1 MSDDYLDYR
10 LIRDSLANELEE
22 IIVDGVLGEQIESI
36 CRACAILPYPDIQFP
51 VITSFICSPVTLMS
65 TAGCLFL
72 WGSSGTGK
80 SQIATIAASLYN
92 TDTVLANSTFASL
105 RNKIQQERYYDP
117 LRSEFERNFLLVWE
131 DITPNLLIENENM
144 LSLFKVLNRK
154 NSRITI
160 SSQTPGQNMM
170 FNAFALKVINS
181 IHPIWTFWELNELKR
196 RMFPIWFKKR
206 QSMTSE
212 EYKGNGFELTE
223 LSDIE
228 DINLGK
234 ISSRLEMFWRDIN
247 NCTNY
252 AKTKRTMQKKKQDII
267 NYRLSID
274 VIATHSMIYKTSI
287 DNSIK
292 AFNRYWELAED
303 KIFTV
308 SSGTE
313 QFLDSFI
320 TQSIE
325 NKTKQNEQAIKAGC
339 PELIEAVTDIDPKM
353 LKIAI
358 ETAKNDG
365 YLDSRVTVN
374 ELTNLMKNRGYNMIN
389 VNGKNLWKQIT

>member
-1 MSDDYLDYR
+1 M
-10 LIRDSLANELEE
+10 
-22 IIVDGVLGEQIESI
+22 
-36 CRACAILPYPDIQFP
+36 
-51 VITSFICSPVTLMS
+51 
-65 TAGCLFL
+65 
-72 WGSSGTGK
+72 
-80 SQIATIAASLYN
+80 
-92 TDTVLANSTFASL
+92 LANSTFASL
-105 RNKIQQERYYDP
+105 RNKIQQERYDDP
-117 LRSEFERNFLLVWE
+117 LQSELERNFLLVWE

-144 LSLFKVLNRK
+144 LSLFKVFNRK

-160 SSQTPGQNMM
+160 SSQTPGHNMIL
-170 FNAFALKVINS
+170 NAFALKVINS
-181 IHPIWTFWELNELKR
+181 IHPLWTFWQLNELKI
-196 RMFPIWFKKR
+196 RMFPMWFKNR

-212 EYKGNGFELTE
+212 EYAGNQFELSE

-234 ISSRLEMFWRDIN
+234 ISSRLEMFWRDMN

-252 AKTKRTMQKKKQDII
+252 AQTKRGLQKRKQDIA

-274 VIATHSMIYKTSI
+274 VIATHSMIYKSSM

-292 AFNRYWELAED
+292 VFNHYWELAET
-303 KIFTV
+303 KIFAV

-313 QFLDSFI
+313 QFLDHFI
-320 TQSIE
+320 APSLE
-325 NKTKQNEQAIKAGC
+325 SKTKQNKQATKAGF
-339 PELIEAVTDIDPKM
+339 PELIEPVTDIDPKT

-389 VNGKNLWKQIT
+389 VNGKNLWKQII

>member
-1 MSDDYLDYR
+1 
-10 LIRDSLANELEE
+10 
-22 IIVDGVLGEQIESI
+22 
-36 CRACAILPYPDIQFP
+36 
-51 VITSFICSPVTLMS
+51 
-65 TAGCLFL
+65 
-72 WGSSGTGK
+72 
-80 SQIATIAASLYN
+80 
-92 TDTVLANSTFASL
+92 
-105 RNKIQQERYYDP
+105 
-117 LRSEFERNFLLVWE
+117 
-131 DITPNLLIENENM
+131 M
-144 LSLFKVLNRK
+144 LSLFKVFNRK

-160 SSQTPGQNMM
+160 SSQTPGQNMI

-181 IHPIWTFWELNELKR
+181 IHPLWTFWELNELKR
-196 RMFPIWFKKR
+196 RMFPMWFKKR

-212 EYKGNGFELTE
+212 EYAGNQFELSE

-234 ISSRLEMFWRDIN
+234 ISSRLEMFWRDMN

-252 AKTKRTMQKKKQDII
+252 AQTKRGLQKRKQDIA

-374 ELTNLMKNRGYNMIN
+374 ELTNLMKNRGYNMMN
-389 VNGKNLWKQIT
+389 VNGKNLWKQII